1 MDEREIK
8 LAVKNLK
15 IGFKTDGG
23 KVQAVRDISFDLYK
37 GETLAIVGESGSGKS
52 VTNRA
57 IMGIL
62 AGNAIKDG
70 GEIIYDGQDLMKIPE
85 EQFHKL
91 RGDKISMIFQDPMSS
106 LNPIMRVGKQMT
118 EAMLIKGK
126 INQRES
132 RKDFNTLLS
141 RLNKAMDEAR
151 GADNREIC
159 EENKLKC
166 KNFNKFE
173 YKHLELENAYN
184 KAHDACTETVEEIKD
199 VLFRIEKN
207 AFKDVRGD
215 IREIAKVGA
224 QAVGEYVVKERAE
237 ELKSLLEELKQAVK
251 EPIPLKIK
259 AFIRKFLNRGEAA
272 QTAGAEDWQAISE
285 KLKRVQEILSDAE
298 KLTMPNFFA
307 MGYYL
312 TFSEEPLPEMDVPEL
327 NKFLRKYLDDKF
339 MLDFIALAKEGVL
352 YSNAKSIENKKS
364 ALSVIDEQLGV
375 FRQENLDK
383 KSVTEAG
390 KTVVEAVENAI
401 DKLEIIKDN
410 VLYTFRSSLKAA
422 VNLYFDGIKRNAA
435 EEKRFAKQTAKAERK
450 AKSGKTLNYKI
461 ADKNLVDLDLA
472 KEEIVDCIMR
482 VYDDITSHIERNSS
496 IDFDARVVD
505 IIDYLKAKASGVV
518 HKVTRRMAKTQ
529 ALKLLDEVGIPEAR
543 KRYRQYP
550 FEFSGGMRQR
560 IVIAI
565 ALSANPDILICD
577 EPTTALD
584 VTIQSQILEL
594 INKVK
599 VERQLSVIFITHD
612 LGVVANMA
620 DRVAVMYAG
629 KIVEIGTADDV
640 FYAPAHPYTWALLS
654 SMPDLE
660 TKEKLEAIPGTP
672 PNMIFPPKGDA
683 FAARNKYALEID
695 FEQQPPLFKISD
707 THFAATWLLHPDAPK
722 VDPPKAVT
730 DRISRMKKKSLSEKN
745 GGGEK
750 KSAVADGA
758 KESGESAEPEKK
770 SAKKTGTVK
779 KTAVKEE
786 NAKTEKPSAK
796 KPSAGTAKAAGKKAA
811 AGAAKTTAKKTVKKG
826 ADDGK
831 AE

>member
-1 MDEREIK
+1 MEEKEVK

-57 IMGIL
+57 VMGIL

-132 RKDFNTLLS
+132 RKDFNTLMS
-141 RLNKAMDEAR
+141 RLNKAMDAAR
-151 GADNREIC
+151 GADNGEVC
-159 EENKLKC
+159 AENKQKC
-166 KNFNKFE
+166 KDFDKFE

-184 KAHDACTETVEEIKD
+184 KAHDAATETIVEIDD

-215 IREIAKVGA
+215 INEITKVGA
-224 QAVGEYVVKERAE
+224 LAVSEYVVKERAE
-237 ELKSLLEELKQAVK
+237 ELKNLLSEIKEAVK
-251 EPIPLKIK
+251 IPVTQKCVDIAKLL
-259 AFIRKFLNRGEAA
+259 LNRGESA
-272 QTAGAEDWQAISE
+272 QTAGSENWAEISA
-285 KLKRVQEILSDAE
+285 KLKTVKQILSEAVG
-298 KLTMPNFFA
+298 LTMPNFFA

-312 TFSEEPLPEMDVPEL
+312 TFSEQPLPQMDTEEL
-327 NKFLRKYLDDKF
+327 NKFLRKYLDDNF

-352 YSNAKSIENKKS
+352 YSNARSIENKRA
-364 ALSVIDEQLGV
+364 ALEVIQNNLGI
-375 FRQENLDK
+375 FREENLDK
-383 KSVTEAG
+383 KQCVEAA
-390 KTVVEAVENAI
+390 KTIVEAVEKAI
-401 DKLEIIKDN
+401 DTLEIIKDN

-422 VNLYFDGIKRNAA
+422 INLYFDGIKRNAA
-435 EEKRFAKQTAKAERK
+435 EEKRFAKQTAKAQRI
-450 AKSGKTLNYKI
+450 AAGGKTLNYKV
-461 ADKNLVDLDLA
+461 ADKDLVDLALA
-472 KEEIVDCIMR
+472 KQEIIDCITR
-482 VYDDITSHIERNSS
+482 VSDDINAQIAKNDTV
-496 IDFDARVVD
+496 DFDARVVG
-505 IIDYLKAKASGVV
+505 IIDYLKEKASGVV
-518 HKVTRRMAKTQ
+518 HRVTRRMAKTQ
-529 ALKLLDEVGIPEAR
+529 ALKLLDEVGIPEPR

-565 ALSANPDILICD
+565 ALSANPDVLICD

-594 INKVK
+594 INRVK

-629 KIVEIGTADDV
+629 KIVEIGTAEDV
-640 FYAPAHPYTWALLS
+640 FYAPAHPYTWALLA

-672 PNMIFPPKGDA
+672 PNMIYPPKGDA
-683 FAARNKYALEID
+683 FAPRNKYALEID
-695 FEQQPPLFKISD
+695 YEEQPPMFEISQ

-722 VDPPKAVT
+722 VEPPKAVT
-730 DRISRMKKKSLSEKN
+730 DRIARMKGLHKPQTDEESPAAEKP
-745 GGGEK
+745 
-750 KSAVADGA
+750 A
-758 KESGESAEPEKK
+758 PEK
-770 SAKKTGTVK
+770 
-779 KTAVKEE
+779 
-786 NAKTEKPSAK
+786 P
-796 KPSAGTAKAAGKKAA
+796 AAKKAA
-811 AGAAKTTAKKTVKKG
+811 AKQSAKPAAKKATVKKD
-826 ADDGK
+826 AAKPAAKK
-831 AE
+831 ATVKKDAAKPATKKTTVKRGNANE

>member
-1 MDEREIK
+1 MEEREVK
-8 LAVKNLK
+8 LSVKNLK

-23 KVQAVRDISFDLYK
+23 KVQAVRDISFDLFK

-70 GEIIYDGQDLMKIPE
+70 GEIIYDGQDLLKIPE

-132 RKDFNTLLS
+132 RKDFNTVMS

-151 GADNREIC
+151 GADNKEIC
-159 EENKLKC
+159 EENKQLC
-166 KNFNKFE
+166 KNFDKFE

-184 KAHDACTETVEEIKD
+184 KAHDAATEMLVDIDD

-207 AFKDVRGD
+207 AFKDVRRD
-215 IREIAKVGA
+215 VQEIAKVA
-224 QAVGEYVVKERAE
+224 ALAEEEYVVKERAE
-237 ELKSLLEELKQAVK
+237 ELKALLADLKQAVK
-251 EPIPLKIK
+251 IPLTQKCIGF
-259 AFIRKFLNRGEAA
+259 ARQLFNRGEGV
-272 QTAGAEDWQAISE
+272 QTAGNENWEEISA
-285 KLKRVQEILSDAE
+285 KLKTVKEILSEAVA
-298 KLTMPNFFA
+298 LPMPNFFA

-312 TFSEEPLPEMDVPEL
+312 TFSSEPLPEMAVPEL
-327 NKFLRKYLDDKF
+327 NKFLRKYLDDNF
-339 MLDFIALAKEGVL
+339 MLNFIAIAKEGVI
-352 YSNAKSIENKKS
+352 YSNGRAIEHKKTALEVIENNMG
-364 ALSVIDEQLGV
+364 A
-375 FRQENLDK
+375 FRQENLDRK
-383 KSVTEAG
+383 EVITSAR
-390 KTVVEAVENAI
+390 AIADAAENAI

-410 VLYTFRSSLKAA
+410 VLYTFRSSLRAA

-435 EEKRFAKQTAKAERK
+435 EEKRFAKQTAKAEAKK
-450 AKSGKTLNYKI
+450 ARGKSLDYKI
-461 ADKNLVDLDLA
+461 ADKNLVDLELA
-472 KEEIVDCIMR
+472 KQEIIDCITR
-482 VYDDITSHIERNSS
+482 VSDDVKANIEKNGA

-529 ALKLLDEVGIPEAR
+529 ALKLLAEVGIPEAR

-594 INKVK
+594 INRVK

-629 KIVEIGTADDV
+629 KIVEIGTADDI
-640 FYAPAHPYTWALLS
+640 FYSPAHPYTWALLA

-672 PNMIFPPKGDA
+672 PNMIYPPKGDA

-695 FEQQPPLFKISD
+695 FEEQPPMFKISD
-707 THFAATWLLHPDAPK
+707 THYAATWLLHPDAPK
-722 VDPPKAVT
+722 VEPPKAVT
-730 DRISRMKKKSLSEKN
+730 DRIARMKGLRKAE
-745 GGGEK
+745 E
-750 KSAVADGA
+750 APA
-758 KESGESAEPEKK
+758 KAEAAP
-770 SAKKTGTVK
+770 AKK
-779 KTAVKEE
+779 A
-786 NAKTEKPSAK
+786 
-796 KPSAGTAKAAGKKAA
+796 
-811 AGAAKTTAKKTVKKG
+811 TAKKTVKKET
-826 ADDGK
+826 AAKKPAEKKAKRSSDNGK
-831 AE
+831 